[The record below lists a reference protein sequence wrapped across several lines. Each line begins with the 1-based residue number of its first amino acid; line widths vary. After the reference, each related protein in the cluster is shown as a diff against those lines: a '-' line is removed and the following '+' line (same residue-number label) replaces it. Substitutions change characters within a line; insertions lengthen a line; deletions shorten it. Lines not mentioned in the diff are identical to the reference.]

1 MKEPLNVPPH
11 RRTRWDDAFDTVE
24 EVRGVISVFGL
35 FVRTVMTA
43 IFLCVLFVIA
53 GMYLVMGHA
62 AGRAVG
68 LVLVGVGIWLTRT
81 AIRAV
86 REEATA
92 ALEEPTPRPP
102 REI

>member
-1 MKEPLNVPPH
+1 MKEPLHVPQH
-11 RRTRWDDAFDTVE
+11 TRTRWDDAFDTFE

-35 FVRTVMTA
+35 LVRGVMTA
-43 IFLCVLFVIA
+43 IFLCFLFVIA

-68 LVLVGVGIWLTRT
+68 LVLAGVAIWLTRT

-86 REEATA
+86 RQEATA
-92 ALEEPTPRPP
+92 ALEDPTSRTP